1 MKKIIFVFVSMLC
14 VLTSCNLADD
24 DGVWDPMELRASTE
38 MDASRNIK
46 VPSTGATIQVT
57 CTNYQTFWM
66 ESVLENGN
74 KISQKKLDEL
84 SGSWFKLKIKGNMLT
99 AEIYPNNS
107 GKARQLDVGISAG
120 DIFDGVKFYQ
130 ESN

>member
-46 VPSTGATIQVT
+46 VPSTGATIQV
-57 CTNYQTFWM
+57 
-66 ESVLENGN
+66 
-74 KISQKKLDEL
+74 I
-84 SGSWFKLKIKGNMLT
+84 IKHFGWKVFLRMATRFHKRN
-99 AEIYPNNS
+99 
-107 GKARQLDVGISAG
+107 
-120 DIFDGVKFYQ
+120 
-130 ESN
+130 